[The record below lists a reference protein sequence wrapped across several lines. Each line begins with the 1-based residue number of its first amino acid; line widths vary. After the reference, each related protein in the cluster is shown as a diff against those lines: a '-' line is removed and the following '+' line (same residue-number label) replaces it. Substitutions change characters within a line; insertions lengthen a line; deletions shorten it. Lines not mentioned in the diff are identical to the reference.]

1 MKKSIKKSLKISN
14 GITLIA
20 LVITIIVLLIL
31 AGISISMLSGDNGI
45 LNKAV
50 QAKDATRG
58 GEVQETVTLAAANN
72 TGVDYIGGTKQTRAE
87 VIAQLH
93 RDGKLT
99 DSEVATLEEN
109 DVITIGGITI
119 DFSVLGSIS
128 NAKTLVQAFKDGEI
142 KVGDYVLNCSYLAME
157 RMLKKELILKII

>member
-1 MKKSIKKSLKISN
+1 MKQKFANSR

-31 AGISISMLSGDNGI
+31 AGVSIATLTGDNG
-45 LNKAV
+45 LLSKA
-50 QAKDATRG
+50 QEAKDATRG

-72 TGVDYIGGTKQTRAE
+72 TGADYIGGTKQTRAE

-128 NAKTLVQAFKDGEI
+128 NAKTLVQAFKDREI
-142 KVGDYVLNCSYLAME
+142 NVGDYITNYNSTLNNTNATANLTN
-157 RMLKKELILKII
+157 RRNRI